1 MFKTRPLPKHLL
13 ISETLIREIGAGI
26 LTDGTRLP
34 PEKIMAEQYGVA
46 VGTLRKA
53 LLILEEKGL
62 LKRVQGSGNYI
73 QYKQAVDSIY
83 SHFRLELIKGAGLPK
98 AQIQDISLA
107 QKPKDAPDF
116 GPSPKAHRIVRLRS
130 LGDIQIALEEIW
142 LDHRFSKNLR
152 LSDISESLYHFYKE
166 SFDLRISKIEDR
178 LGASVIPKWT
188 PEGFNMKAGEIA
200 GYIERVS
207 WDQFD
212 RPAEFSK
219 TWFNPD
225 VARYVSRF

>member
-1 MFKTRPLPKHLL
+1 M
-13 ISETLIREIGAGI
+13 AGI

-34 PEKIMAEQYGVA
+34 PEKAMAEQYNVA

-62 LKRVQGSGNYI
+62 LRRVQGSGNYI
-73 QYKQAVDSIY
+73 QYKQVVDSIY
-83 SHFRLELIKGAGLPK
+83 SHFRLELIEGAGLPT
-98 AQIQDISLA
+98 AQIKEIFLML
-107 QKPKDAPDF
+107 KPKGAPDF
-116 GPSPKAHRIVRLRS
+116 GPSNKAHRIVRIRS

-142 LDHRFSKNLR
+142 LDHRFAENLR
-152 LSDISESLYHFYKE
+152 LSDISESLYHHYKE
-166 SFDLRISKIEDR
+166 SFDLSISRIEDR
-178 LGASVIPKWT
+178 LGAALIPDWA
-188 PEGFNMKAGEIA
+188 PEDFNMKPGSLA
-200 GYIERVS
+200 GYIERTS

-212 RPAEFSK
+212 KAAEFSK